1 MYKDIKEIYDH
12 TDLAVFSMA
21 TTQLMIMGWNKAEKL
36 TDEEIA
42 EQEGNGLMTQEF
54 VQDLLRLAR
63 KVAKTCSPVDSYDRC
78 NGTHKYQQKG
88 FTVPVGI
95 QFHLWKDIC
104 KRT

>member
-63 KVAKTCSPVDSYDRC
+63 KVAKTCSPVE
-78 NGTHKYQQKG
+78 
-88 FTVPVGI
+88 FI
-95 QFHLWKDIC
+95 QFCQIEKLYDTKGY
-104 KRT
+104 KTRK

>member
-21 TTQLMIMGWNKAEKL
+21 TTQLMIMGWNEAEEL

-54 VQDLLRLAR
+54 VQDLLRLTR
-63 KVAKTCSPVDSYDRC
+63 KIAKTCSPVE
-78 NGTHKYQQKG
+78 
-88 FTVPVGI
+88 FI
-95 QFHLWKDIC
+95 QFCQVEKLYDTKGY
-104 KRT
+104 KTKK

>member
-63 KVAKTCSPVDSYDRC
+63 KVAKTCSPVE
-78 NGTHKYQQKG
+78 
-88 FTVPVGI
+88 FI
-95 QFHLWKDIC
+95 QFCQVEKLYDTKGY
-104 KRT
+104 KTRK